1 MRNTLGDLNNHLFA
15 QLERLSDEELKG
27 DKLLEEIGR
36 ARAVTDVASQIIE
49 NGALVLKAQ
58 KVYDDLLDANAKNQR
73 CWKDNNEAFLY
84 SRTEEFLVENIKGRT
99 RKELCE
105 MFNAY
110 FGLDLGLNQITA
122 YIKITAYVA
131 D

>member
-58 KVYDDLLDANAKNQR
+58 KVYDDLLDANAK
-73 CWKDNNEAFLY
+73 KPKMLE
-84 SRTEEFLVENIKGRT
+84 G
-99 RKELCE
+99 
-105 MFNAY
+105 
-110 FGLDLGLNQITA
+110 
-122 YIKITAYVA
+122 
-131 D
+131 